1 MSKTSEAQKK
11 AVKKYDEK
19 SKYIHLKF
27 TDNQT
32 DDYYRIRQYCDENG
46 LSMQG
51 YIKSVILHDLDNKNV
66 WA

>member
-32 DDYYRIRQYCDENG
+32 DDYYRIRRYCDDNG

-51 YIKSVILHDLDNKNV
+51 YIKSVILRDLDSKNV
-66 WA
+66 

>member
-1 MSKTSEAQKK
+1 MNKTSEAQKK

-19 SKYIHLKF
+19 SKYIQLKF

-32 DDYYRIRQYCDENG
+32 DDYYRIRQYCEQNG

-51 YIKSVILHDLDNKNV
+51 YVKSIVLRDLDNQGV
-66 WA
+66 